1 MPREPECPGPHLS
14 TDAEPRLRCKTQSG
28 GDCIHPLPP
37 QTIKA
42 GIDCSLW
49 GSHPT
54 THTPETHP
62 EVVTS
67 GLQKGD
73 PSLQMRFYPNCHTEN
88 QADKGDNISTSV
100 LSGVWPPF
108 LLLQMKPVGL
118 VLL

>member
-1 MPREPECPGPHLS
+1 MLSQGSGAKLKAEVTAYTPFLLRQSRRVSIAPCGALTPR
-14 TDAEPRLRCKTQSG
+14 
-28 GDCIHPLPP
+28 
-37 QTIKA
+37 
-42 GIDCSLW
+42 
-49 GSHPT
+49 
-54 THTPETHP
+54 HTPPETHP